1 MTAPDLI
8 GRVVAFFPKADAVKR
23 GVRQPGTVRYVG
35 QIIAATD
42 APPVGKGKVP
52 DFTLTVRGKTGK
64 TATISMTLNYAT
76 LHDTWKSASLDT

>member
-1 MTAPDLI
+1 MTAPDFV
-8 GRVVAFFPKADAVKR
+8 GKVCAFFPKTDAVIR

-35 QIIAATD
+35 QVIAAAP
-42 APPVGKGKVP
+42 APPVGPGKVP

-76 LHDTWKSASLDT
+76 VHETWKQASLDT